1 MAMLLDMTTNP
12 DAPILASKEGL
23 LARARKVIPGS
34 SQAFSKGL
42 DQYPQSVCP
51 HFLVRGDGA
60 QVEDADGNRYLDF
73 TMGLCPVILG
83 YADPDVNAAVSRQL
97 ADGTVFTLSH
107 PVEVELAELLVEL
120 LPCAEMVRYG
130 KNGSDATTGAVRLAR
145 AFTRRDRI
153 ACCGYHG
160 WHDWY
165 IGTTTRNLGVPGAVA
180 ELTHAFPYDDVEAL
194 DRLLEAHPGEFAGVI
209 MEPTTISP
217 PTPGY
222 LEAVKESCARHG
234 TLLIFDEIV
243 TGFRLAMGGAQEH
256 FGVTPDLACFGK
268 AMANGFPISVVAGR
282 AEVMRLFEEAFFSY
296 TFAGE
301 AVGLVASMATI
312 EKLRRLNV
320 HDQLWEQGDRVIE
333 GFNSMAAAQGLD
345 ERMRCVGYGPRS
357 VLQFTAPEGDED
369 VPLKTL
375 FQQEYMRRG
384 ILTANCHNLCLAHTP
399 ELVDRLL
406 AVYAEVMELVADLLR
421 RGEDLRAQVD
431 GELPQPVFRRPL
443 P

>member
-1 MAMLLDMTTNP
+1 MASVT
-12 DAPILASKEGL
+12 APILASKEGL
-23 LARARKVIPGS
+23 LARARKVIPGC

-51 HFLVRGDGA
+51 HYLVRGSGA
-60 QVEDADGNRYLDF
+60 HVEDADGNRYLDF

-83 YADPDVNAAVSRQL
+83 YADPDVNEAVTRQV
-97 ADGTVFTLSH
+97 AEGTVFTLSH
-107 PVEVELAELLVEL
+107 PVEVELAELLVEV

-165 IGTTTRNLGVPGAVA
+165 IGTTTRNLGVPAQVA
-180 ELTHAFPYDDVEAL
+180 ELTHTFPYGDAGAL
-194 DRLLEAHPGEFAGVI
+194 EDLLAAHPGQFACVI

-217 PTPGY
+217 PAPGY
-222 LEAVKESCARHG
+222 LAAVKQLCERHG

-268 AMANGFPISVVAGR
+268 AMANGFPISVVTGR
-282 AEVMRLFEEAFFSY
+282 ADVMRCFEEAFFSY

-301 AVGLVASMATI
+301 GVGLAASVATI
-312 EKLRRLNV
+312 QKLRRLKV
-320 HDQLWEQGDRVIE
+320 HEQLWAQGERIID
-333 GFNSMAAAQGLD
+333 GFNKLAAGCGLG
-345 ERMRCVGYGPRS
+345 ERMRCVGFGPRS
-357 VLQFTAPEGDED
+357 VLQFTTSAGDED
-369 VPLKTL
+369 PALKTL

-384 ILTANCHNLCLAHTP
+384 ILTANCHNMSLAHTP
-399 ELVDRLL
+399 ELVDQLL
-406 AVYAEVMELVADLLR
+406 GVYGEVMQLVADLAR
-421 RGEDLRAQVD
+421 RDEDLGAHVE
-431 GELPQPVFRRPL
+431 GELLQPVFRRPL
-443 P
+443 PE